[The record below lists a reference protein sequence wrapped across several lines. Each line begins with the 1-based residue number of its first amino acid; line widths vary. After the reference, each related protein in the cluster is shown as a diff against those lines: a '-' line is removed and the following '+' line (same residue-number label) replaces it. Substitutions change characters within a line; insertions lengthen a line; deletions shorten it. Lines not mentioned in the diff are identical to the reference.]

1 MARGNPRAALVVY
14 QGSMDRGFGATLP
27 AHAGGTPPRLVPAL
41 VAVLLMSGA
50 LPARAAPTFAIDES
64 MARVIL
70 FGADGGPPESAERCA
85 TGTRQQQ
92 IDCLLSVRFGADAKA
107 ARVARDLY
115 SATGAVAG
123 LLPAQD
129 FDGEYRG
136 KLKLV
141 PHLPVHGDRQH
152 LQWLADALKDID
164 GFFTALQG
172 RGTLAY
178 HWTDFDVRFFRSVKR
193 RTPSAVAQ
201 GWRISY
207 NVSGSLFTTPARVRE
222 TLFHEIFHLN
232 DDEAG
237 GRWSQ
242 RALDD
247 IYRRIV
253 VTCGVHNLKCLE
265 PYAPDP
271 LLVRVKGGTYYA
283 FMPDNG
289 VTEYAADLAKRYY
302 VEQRAVLRGESV
314 ARPFKCRTRENA
326 EAWQLLVDKWFG
338 GVDLIPP
345 CRA

>member
-1 MARGNPRAALVVY
+1 MDSPRTTSVV
-14 QGSMDRGFGATLP
+14 A
-27 AHAGGTPPRLVPAL
+27 
-41 VAVLLMSGA
+41 GA
-50 LPARAAPTFAIDES
+50 LLLACVGGAARAQPSFAIDET

-70 FGADGGPPESAERCA
+70 FSADGGPPAAAERCSK
-85 TGTRQQQ
+85 GTRQEQV
-92 IDCLLSVRFGADAKA
+92 DCLLQVRFAADPKA

-115 SATGAVAG
+115 ARTGSVAG

-136 KLKLV
+136 LLKLV
-141 PHLPVHGDRQH
+141 PHLPVRADRQH
-152 LQWLADALKDID
+152 LSWLSDALVEID
-164 GFFTALQG
+164 GFYAAI
-172 RGTLAY
+172 RARAPIAY

-201 GWRISY
+201 GWRIAY

-222 TLFHEIFHLN
+222 TLVHEIFHLN

-237 GRWSQ
+237 GRWSV
-242 RALDD
+242 RALDG

-253 VTCGVHNLKCLE
+253 TVCGVHNLACLK

-302 VEQRAVLRGESV
+302 VEQRAALRGEKV
-314 ARPFKCRTRENA
+314 TAPFKCQTRENA
-326 EAWQLLVDKWFG
+326 EAWALLIDKWYG
-338 GVDLIPP
+338 GVDLVPP
-345 CRA
+345 CP